1 MFPKNRLPPFPLI
14 FWTFSSLKTEPRFPC
29 RSRAWIFTC
38 WIGLSMQ
45 CYVSTRR
52 DIAMKSFVKIN
63 WSATDDNLDANSKV
77 RLLNM
82 CHDTSQIMMSD
93 KDVAA
98 ISCQGMFSLSNHNT
112 SLTRKSIKK
121 QHAINN
127 CITPHGTNFR
137 FSLLSILHTM
147 MAILIDS
154 LLKDLNLVTTAHRH
168 HIGNQRAH
176 VHY

>member
-14 FWTFSSLKTEPRFPC
+14 FWTFSSLKMEPRFPC

-98 ISCQGMFSLSNHNT
+98 ISCQGMFSLSNHMSLLKLGWRKTCGCKKLCT
-112 SLTRKSIKK
+112 SLTRKSIKS
-121 QHAINN
+121 NM
-127 CITPHGTNFR
+127 P
-137 FSLLSILHTM
+137 S
-147 MAILIDS
+147 
-154 LLKDLNLVTTAHRH
+154 TTASPRMALTFASHCYPSF
-168 HIGNQRAH
+168 IPWWQS
-176 VHY
+176 